1 MASKLILS
9 LYIYLYYIIYIYIYL
24 SLSYLVLSF
33 FKTLHL
39 FVDFGRLLERSEYRM
54 NFEQEWLKELDKE
67 SIPHNEDLQ
76 AGNCVVLV
84 QGCAV

>member
-1 MASKLILS
+1 
-9 LYIYLYYIIYIYIYL
+9 
-24 SLSYLVLSF
+24 LVLSF
-33 FKTLHL
+33 FKTLLL
-39 FVDFGRLLERSEYRM
+39 FGDFGRLLERSEYRM